1 MSEVIAGRDSIIEI
15 LVDSVWTPVFCGKDL
30 SVEYTPEFVLKTGPN
45 SVARERIP
53 RLEDWVIS
61 VSGLTKIV
69 NEENVS
75 FFYLIQEAVRRS
87 LQSVRATFI
96 NSDGDEKVLTFDAWI
111 GPSTI
116 TGPVNQ
122 FDQCSA
128 QFIPTGGLGD
138 LSDPEDPIA
147 TTVDILSD
155 WWTTSNGD
163 NFIDGAS
170 ATGSKLYTL
179 TTADDVK
186 EVDVE
191 GNNFNIIT
199 GTPAAGTRQCKL
211 DLANSKIIFPA
222 DLIFD
227 GTQTVFVL
235 FERPS

>member
-1 MSEVIAGRDSIIEI
+1 MSEVIKGSDSIIEI
-15 LVDSVWTPVFCGKDL
+15 LLADVWTPVFCGKDL

-53 RLEDWVIS
+53 RMEDWVIS
-61 VSGLTKIV
+61 VSGLTKIF

-96 NSDGDEKVLTFDAWI
+96 NSDGNEKVLTFDAWI

-116 TGPVNQ
+116 TGPMNQ
-122 FDQCSA
+122 FDQCSV

-138 LSDPEDPIA
+138 LSDPEDPTPA
-147 TTVDILSD
+147 STLLLSD
-155 WWTTSNGD
+155 WWATSNG
-163 NFIDGAS
+163 NNYINGAS
-170 ATGSKLYTL
+170 STGSKLYTL
-179 TTADDVK
+179 TSADDIK

-191 GNNFNIIT
+191 GENYNIVT
-199 GTPAAGTRQCKL
+199 TTPTDGTRECQL
-211 DLANSKIIFPA
+211 DLANNKIIFPSA
-222 DLIFD
+222 LIFD

-235 FERPS
+235 FERPA